1 MGGGEVILLTMMN
14 GEKILVAHG
23 TLRNEKR
30 WCKAYVMD
38 EDIIDAQIVGDYEK
52 RFIAIRDLDGAIL
65 TSKKTW
71 SEPDEY
77 FTPMFYR
84 KSANAIKALK
94 LYGAPLIGDE
104 HFQSRGKVIAVNKLD
119 YVEIKIEKGN

>member
-1 MGGGEVILLTMMN
+1 MILLTMMT

-38 EDIIDAQIVGDYEK
+38 EDILDAQIVGDYEK

-65 TSKKTW
+65 TSEKTW
-71 SEPDEY
+71 SKPNKS

-84 KSANAIKALK
+84 RSSNAVKALK

-104 HFQSRGKVIAVNKLD
+104 HFVSRGKAIAVNKSD
-119 YVEIKIEKGN
+119 YVNIKIEKEN